1 MSRKYR
7 TGLSTVS
14 QSYGPPQPT
23 KADAYPQ
30 ADRWSAFEKT
40 GAIATT
46 INPRFNFRTSIKIES
61 NFWPKFGLSPGLRR
75 RLDGADDARR
85 SMHQQVYREN
95 IRRKVCS

>member
-30 ADRWSAFEKT
+30 ADRWSPFEKT
-40 GAIATT
+40 GVIATT
-46 INPRFNFRTSIKIES
+46 VNPRFLPPIKNKIGVS
-61 NFWPKFGLSPGLRR
+61 SFATAGI
-75 RLDGADDARR
+75 
-85 SMHQQVYREN
+85 V
-95 IRRKVCS
+95 